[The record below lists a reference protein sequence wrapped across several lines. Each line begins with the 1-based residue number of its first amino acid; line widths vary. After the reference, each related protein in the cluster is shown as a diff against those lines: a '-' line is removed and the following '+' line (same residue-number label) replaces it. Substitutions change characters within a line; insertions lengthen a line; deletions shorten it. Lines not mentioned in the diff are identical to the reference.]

1 MENGKQR
8 SRSSRKMLDDI
19 NDQDFF
25 SQCQYDDDNKSNK
38 SKSNPSKRNQKLA
51 GKVD

>member
-25 SQCQYDDDNKSNK
+25 NQYDDDNKSNK

>member
-25 SQCQYDDDNKSNK
+25 SQYNDENKSNK
-38 SKSNPSKRNQKLA
+38 SKSNLSKRNQKLT
-51 GKVD
+51 GKIN